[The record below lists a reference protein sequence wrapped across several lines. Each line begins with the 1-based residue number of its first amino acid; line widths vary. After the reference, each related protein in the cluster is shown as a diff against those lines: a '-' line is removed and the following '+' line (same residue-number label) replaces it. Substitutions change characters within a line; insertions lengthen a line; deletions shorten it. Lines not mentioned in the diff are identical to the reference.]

1 MTTLIFSV
9 SGTSTSKCSGQRWEQ
24 NKENPS
30 SCIQVDSVINL
41 ASNERTIEG
50 DLQEIKE
57 LWEATKFSIN
67 RKSWI
72 EGGDKFFIL
81 GDVSK
86 VLDNLLAHEV
96 RRYLVKAFFVTHPS
110 SRVSWTPLPSQ
121 STQPTSPKRSH
132 IGRKLSPR
140 SGTSPESGLPSRR
153 SGQICQKPLLSKDSR
168 IPLRME
174 LDSRTSTNAM

>member
-1 MTTLIFSV
+1 M
-9 SGTSTSKCSGQRWEQ
+9 
-24 NKENPS
+24 
-30 SCIQVDSVINL
+30 DSVINL

-67 RKSWI
+67 RQSWI
-72 EGGDKFFIL
+72 EGGEKFFIL

-96 RRYLVKAFFVTHPS
+96 RWYLVNGFFVTHPS
-110 SRVSWTPLPSQ
+110 SRVSWIPLPSQ
-121 STQPTSPKRSH
+121 STRPTSPKRSH
-132 IGRKLSPR
+132 IGRRLSPKL
-140 SGTSPESGLPSRR
+140 GTSPESGLPSRR
-153 SGQICQKPLLSKDSR
+153 SGPIYQKPLLSKDSR
-168 IPLRME
+168 IPLKME